1 MITLWSRK
9 KEGNVELENNTY
21 IDALRKD
28 NLNSHEVIPLLA
40 MIILYV
46 ILFRPRGFPLRI
58 IRNPVISQMKQQE
71 NNRVSENYHYSHN
84 DLLTQYREFVFNK
97 FILNLELKNLK
108 HNQNQLD
115 LYQYFL
121 P

>member
-28 NLNSHEVIPLLA
+28 NLNSHEVIPVVA
-40 MIILYV
+40 IIILYV
-46 ILFRPRGFPLRI
+46 ILFRQRGFPLRT
-58 IRNPVISQMKQQE
+58 IRNSLISQMKQQE
-71 NNRVSENYHYSHN
+71 NNRVSEDNHYSLN
-84 DLLTQYREFVFNK
+84 NLLTQYGEFVFNK
-97 FILNLELKNLK
+97 FILNLESKNLK

-115 LYQYFL
+115 LFQYFL